1 MPSISIITDT
11 DSSLPLDLAK
21 QYHIIEVP
29 IIVQFGEETFRDV
42 YDIDNA
48 AVFARVNREGKLP
61 STAAPSPG
69 QFVEAYQTAFEA
81 GADQILCLTI
91 SSEMSA
97 VYSAALS
104 AAEMCTGRNIKV
116 RDSRTVAFGEG
127 LMAIEAA
134 KAIASGASMQE
145 AVAAAENLRD
155 RTHLFAAL
163 STLKYLAMSGRVSHV
178 AAGFGSLLEIKP
190 ILTLRNEKLEMLER
204 IRTQGKAWSRLIEL
218 VIEASAGC
226 ALEQIA
232 ILHVNA
238 PEAASQFE
246 QQVRLALDC
255 PPGIRHVEMTP
266 GLSVHT
272 GDGLVGVVFVTKKVF
287 LNS

>member
-1 MPSISIITDT
+1 MPPIAIITDT
-11 DSSLPLDLAK
+11 DSSLTLDLAK
-21 QYHIIEVP
+21 QYHIVEVP
-29 IIVQFGEETFRDV
+29 IIVQFGEESFRDV

-48 AVFARVNREGKLP
+48 AVFARVDREGKLP
-61 STAAPSPG
+61 HTAAPSPG
-69 QFVEAYQTAFEA
+69 KFVEAYQAAFDG

-97 VYSAALS
+97 VYTAALS
-104 AAEMCTGRNIKV
+104 AAEMFTGKNIKV
-116 RDSRTVAFGEG
+116 VDSRTVSFGEG

-134 KAIASGASMQE
+134 KAIENGAGMDE
-145 AVAAAENLRD
+145 AIIAAENIRD

-163 STLKYLAMSGRVSHV
+163 STLKYLAMSGRVGQV

-204 IRTQGKAWSRLIEL
+204 IRTQSKAWSRLIEL

-226 ALEQIA
+226 AAEQIA

-246 QQVRLALDC
+246 RQVRAALDC
-255 PPGIRHVEMTP
+255 PTEIRHVEMTP
-266 GLSVHT
+266 GLSLHT
-272 GDGLVGVVFVTKKVF
+272 GAGLVGIVLVTKK
-287 LNS
+287 

>member
-1 MPSISIITDT
+1 MPPIAIITDT

-21 QYHIIEVP
+21 LYNIVEVP
-29 IIVQFGEETFRDV
+29 IIVQFGEESFQDV

-48 AVFARVNREGKLP
+48 AVFARIDREGKLP
-61 STAAPSPG
+61 GTAAPSPG
-69 QFVEAYQTAFEA
+69 KFVEAYQAAFDA

-97 VYSAALS
+97 VYSVARS
-104 AAEMCTGRNIKV
+104 AAEMFTGKTIKV
-116 RDSRTVAFGEG
+116 VDSRTVTYAEG
-127 LMAIEAA
+127 LMAIAAA
-134 KAIASGASMQE
+134 KAIANGASMDE
-145 AVAAAENLRD
+145 AVTAAEDLRD

-163 STLKYLAMSGRVSHV
+163 SALKYLAMSGRVGQV

-204 IRTQGKAWSRLIEL
+204 IRTQGKAWARTIEL
-218 VIEASAGC
+218 TVEASGDRAV
-226 ALEQIA
+226 EQIA

-246 QQVRLALDC
+246 LLVRAALDC
-255 PPGIRHVEMTP
+255 PPEIRHVEMTP
-266 GLSVHT
+266 GWSIHT
-272 GDGLVGVVFVTKKVF
+272 GAGLVGVVMVTKK
-287 LNS
+287 

>member
-1 MPSISIITDT
+1 MPPIAIITDT

-21 QYHIIEVP
+21 EYNIVEVP
-29 IIVQFGEETFRDV
+29 IIVQFGEESFRDV

-48 AVFARVNREGKLP
+48 AVFARVDREGRLP

-69 QFVEAYQTAFEA
+69 KFVEAYQAAFDA

-91 SSEMSA
+91 SGEMSA

-104 AAEMCTGRNIKV
+104 AAEMFTGKTIKV
-116 RDSRTVAFGEG
+116 VDSRTVAFGEG
-127 LMAIEAA
+127 LMVIEAA
-134 KAIASGASMQE
+134 KAIKKGASMSE
-145 AVAAAENLRD
+145 AITAAENLRD

-163 STLKYLAMSGRVSHV
+163 STLKYLAMSGRVGQV

-204 IRTQGKAWSRLIEL
+204 IRTQGKAWARLIEL
-218 VIEASAGC
+218 VIEASGGC
-226 ALEQIA
+226 AVEQLA

-238 PEAASQFE
+238 PEAACQFE
-246 QQVRLALDC
+246 LQVRAALPC
-255 PPGIRHVEMTP
+255 PPVIRHVEMTP
-266 GLSVHT
+266 GLSLHT
-272 GDGLVGVVFVTKKVF
+272 GAGLVGMVLVTKK
-287 LNS
+287 

>member
-1 MPSISIITDT
+1 MPPIAIITDT
-11 DSSLPLDLAK
+11 DSSLPLDLAREFAIV
-21 QYHIIEVP
+21 QIP

-48 AVFARVNREGKLP
+48 GVFSRVDREGKLP
-61 STAAPSPG
+61 TTAAPSPG
-69 QFVEAYQTAFEA
+69 KFIEAFQASFDS

-97 VYSAALS
+97 VYTAART
-104 AAEMCTGRNIKV
+104 AAEMFPGKTIKV
-116 RDSRTVAFGEG
+116 VDSRTLAFAQG

-134 KAIASGASMQE
+134 KAIAGGASIDE
-145 AVAAAENLRD
+145 AVLAAEALRA

-163 STLKYLAMSGRVSHV
+163 STLKYLAMSGRVGQV
-178 AAGFGSLLEIKP
+178 AAGLASLLEIKP

-204 IRTQGKAWSRLIEL
+204 VRTQSKAWTRVIDL
-218 VIEASAGC
+218 VCAATGKR
-226 ALEQIA
+226 ALENLC

-246 QQVRLALDC
+246 LQLRAALPC
-255 PPGIRHVEMTP
+255 PEEIRRVEMTP

-272 GDGLVGVVFVTKKVF
+272 GAGLVGVVLVTQK
-287 LNS
+287 